1 MTMPPKERRDDG
13 QGDAAMERYA
23 RGDDG
28 AFEQVYDAVATR
40 LLAYLRRHVRDSDR
54 CRDLLQETFLHIH
67 RSRGTFHP
75 GAAVMPWAFAI
86 ARRLVVDE
94 ARRVSRALPLADLSD
109 PQLSDFAEMAG
120 HDDRTVEEGELV
132 RAFLRELARLPETQR
147 TAFELLKQ
155 EGLTLAE
162 AAQVLGVTTTA
173 VKLRAHR
180 AYVTLRAALGVDS
193 TRLSEA
199 TT

>member
-1 MTMPPKERRDDG
+1 
-13 QGDAAMERYA
+13 MERYA

-28 AFEQVYDAVATR
+28 MFEQIYDAVAAR
-40 LLAYLRRHVRDSDR
+40 LLAYLRRHVRDFDR

-67 RSRGTFHP
+67 RSRGTFLP

-86 ARRLVVDE
+86 ARRLVIDE
-94 ARRVSRALPLADLSD
+94 ARRESRAPPLADLSD
-109 PQLSDFAEMAG
+109 PLLSDFAEIAS
-120 HDDRTVEEGELV
+120 HDDRAVEEGELV
-132 RAFLRELARLPETQR
+132 RCFLHELARLPERQR

-180 AYVTLRAALGVDS
+180 AYVTLRAALGIAAA
-193 TRLSEA
+193 RLTEA

>member
-1 MTMPPKERRDDG
+1 MTMPSRERRDDG
-13 QGDAAMERYA
+13 NGDAAMEQYA

-28 AFEQVYDAVATR
+28 MFEQVYDAVAAR
-40 LLAYLRRHVRDSDR
+40 LLAYLRRHVHDSDR

-67 RSRGTFHP
+67 RSRGTFLP

-86 ARRLVVDE
+86 ARRLLLDE
-94 ARRVSRALPLADLSD
+94 ARRASRALPLADLSD
-109 PQLSDFAEMAG
+109 PLLSDFAEMVSY
-120 HDDRTVEEGELV
+120 DDRMVEEGELV
-132 RAFLRELARLPETQR
+132 HSFLRELARLPEAQR

-180 AYVTLRAALGVDS
+180 AYVTLRAALGVDRV
-193 TRLSEA
+193 RLTEA

>member
-1 MTMPPKERRDDG
+1 MTMLSKERRDDG
-13 QGDAAMERYA
+13 HGDAAMERYA
-23 RGDDG
+23 GGDDG
-28 AFEQVYDAVATR
+28 TFGQVYDAVAAR
-40 LLAYLRRHVRDSDR
+40 LFAYLRRHVRDSDR

-67 RSRGTFHP
+67 RSRGTFLA

-94 ARRVSRALPLADLSD
+94 ARRESRTPPLADLSD
-109 PQLSDFAEMAG
+109 PLLSDFAEMAG
-120 HDDRTVEEGELV
+120 HDDCAVEEGELV
-132 RAFLRELARLPETQR
+132 RSFLRALARLPETQR

-155 EGLTLAE
+155 EGLSIAE

-180 AYVTLRAALGVDS
+180 AYVALRAALGVAS
-193 TRLSEA
+193 VRMTEA

>member
-1 MTMPPKERRDDG
+1 MTMPSKVRRDDG

-28 AFEQVYDAVATR
+28 AFEQVYDAVAAR
-40 LLAYLRRHVRDSDR
+40 LLAFLRRHVGDADR

-67 RSRGTFHP
+67 RSRGTFLS

-94 ARRVSRALPLADLSD
+94 ARRES
-109 PQLSDFAEMAG
+109 
-120 HDDRTVEEGELV
+120 HDDRAVEEGELV
-132 RAFLRELARLPETQR
+132 RSFLRALARLPETQR

-162 AAQVLGVTTTA
+162 AAQVLGVTTSA

-193 TRLSEA
+193 FRLTEA

>member
-1 MTMPPKERRDDG
+1 MTMPSKERRDDG
-13 QGDAAMERYA
+13 RGDAAMERYA

-28 AFEQVYDAVATR
+28 MFEQIYDAVAAR
-40 LLAYLRRHVRDSDR
+40 LLAYLRRHVRDFDR

-67 RSRGTFHP
+67 RSRGTFLP

-86 ARRLVVDE
+86 ARRLVIDE
-94 ARRVSRALPLADLSD
+94 ARRESRAPPLADLSD
-109 PQLSDFAEMAG
+109 PLLSDFAEIAS
-120 HDDRTVEEGELV
+120 HDDRAVEEGELV
-132 RAFLRELARLPETQR
+132 RCFLHELARLPERQR

-180 AYVTLRAALGVDS
+180 AYVTLRAALGIAAA
-193 TRLSEA
+193 RLTEA